1 MNHREIQNG
10 CGNTNNGEE
19 GEDKTFL
26 MKQVKLQQEAK
37 IALAQVSMLGGQLQQ
52 EAKIVLAQVSMLG
65 GQLQQEAKIALA
77 QVSMLGGQK
86 SAALLEGSI
95 PNAAHV

>member
-37 IALAQVSMLGGQLQQ
+37 IALAQVSMLG
-52 EAKIVLAQVSMLG
+52 LAQVSML
-65 GQLQQEAKIALA
+65 A
-77 QVSMLGGQK
+77 GQK
-86 SAALLEGSI
+86 LAALLEGSI
-95 PNAAHV
+95 PNEAHV